1 MSLVHVRD
9 EFLAGRAGRGD
20 EAAFAELVR
29 RYRGLL
35 GTAVRYRSAGLEP
48 DDLRQAALI
57 GLYFACRS
65 YDPDRGVRFA
75 GWARR
80 CVRQAIMNAIRWA
93 HGRRQLVLTDALHD
107 GDGDDPTRQLEHR
120 LPAPVGSD
128 PAVVVALRDELRERV
143 HASQRRVDRRRR
155 YSDEQVS
162 RALALIAAGTTLKEA
177 GWAVGAPAKQVARWV
192 RRAGQ
197 TRPAGRRRYSQAE
210 IDRAV
215 ALVHAGA
222 SLRQAGAAVGA
233 TGPTVLKWLRKAA

>member
-1 MSLVHVRD
+1 MSLARVRD
-9 EFLAGRAGRGD
+9 EFLAERAGRGD

-35 GTAVRYRSAGLEP
+35 GTATRYRSAGVDP

-65 YDPDRGVRFA
+65 FDPAHGCRFA

-80 CVRQAIMNAIRWA
+80 CVRQAILNALRFA
-93 HGRRQLVLTDALHD
+93 GGRRQLVLTAALRDGEDA
-107 GDGDDPTRQLEHR
+107 TRQLEQR
-120 LPAPVGSD
+120 VAAPAGAD

-143 HASQRRVDRRRR
+143 HASRRRVDRRRR

-162 RALALIAAGTTLKEA
+162 RALALIAAGKTLKEA
-177 GWAVGAPAKQVARWV
+177 GRAVGASANLVSRWV

-197 TRPAGRRRYSQAE
+197 PRPAGRRRYSQTE
-210 IDRAV
+210 IDHAL
-215 ALVHAGA
+215 ALVQQGA

-233 TGPTVLKWLRKAA
+233 TNVTVLRWLRKAA